1 MRAQMQDTYDVA
13 IIGGGPA
20 GSVAAAVLARAGRR
34 VIVLERETFPRFHI
48 GESLLP
54 YTMPTFERLGL
65 REVMDRTF
73 LPKHGAELATAGG
86 ARGTRFYFKD
96 GFQLAHTRAYQV
108 ERATFDK
115 LLLDHAAAAGAEVRE
130 ATGVKSVAFDDAGAT
145 VRIAARDAG
154 TREIRCAYVIDASG
168 RNAVLGGQFKLKQ
181 RYPTLNKFSV
191 FAHWEGVTREPGIDG
206 SLTRMVR
213 GSDRWFWMIPLGESR
228 MSIGMVM
235 DLADFKALRQSPEEA
250 LEEAL
255 AAEPVIQ
262 ARMADAERV
271 TPVHSTGDYSYR
283 NAAFA
288 GDRWLLAGDAAGFI
302 DPVFSTGVFL
312 AIASGEQ
319 AADAIDA
326 ALDDRACR
334 EKRFRAY
341 ERKLGRVMNLY
352 LRFVKSWYSQEFIEV
367 VTSPARHFDLPGAIN
382 AVLAGKIAGSFAIWW
397 RMQLFYLVVFLQ
409 RFVPLCPRLAFEP
422 VPVPAPDPSPRVAE
436 PCAS

>member
-1 MRAQMQDTYDVA
+1 MQDLYDVA

-20 GSVAAAVLARAGRR
+20 GSTAATLLARAGRR
-34 VIVLERETFPRFHI
+34 VIVIERETFPRFHI

-54 YTMPTFERLGL
+54 YSMPTFERLGL

-73 LPKHGAELATAGG
+73 LHKHGAEVATSCGS
-86 ARGTRFYFKD
+86 RQVRFYFQS
-96 GFQLAHTRAYQV
+96 GFRLAHTQSYQV

-115 LLLDHAAAAGAEVRE
+115 LLLDHARTSGAEVRE
-130 ATGVKSVAFDDAGAT
+130 ATSVESVAFDAEGAT
-145 VRIAARDAG
+145 LKIQGAAPGA
-154 TREIRCAYVIDASG
+154 EIRARYVIDASG
-168 RNAVLGGQFKLKQ
+168 RNTVIGAQLKLKQ

-191 FAHWEGVTREPGIDG
+191 FAHWDGVTREPGIDG

-213 GSDRWFWMIPLGESR
+213 GRDRWFWMIPLGETR
-228 MSIGMVM
+228 MSIGLVM
-235 DLADFKALRQSPEEA
+235 DTADFKALRQSPEDA
-250 LEEAL
+250 LESAI
-255 AAEPVIQ
+255 AAEPTIA
-262 ARMADAERV
+262 ARMGAAERV

-288 GDRWLLAGDAAGFI
+288 GERWLLTGDAAGFI

-326 ALDDRACR
+326 ALADPGSRA
-334 EKRFRAY
+334 KRFRRY
-341 ERKLGRVMNLY
+341 EKALGRVMDLY
-352 LRFVKSWYSQEFIEV
+352 LRFVHSWYSQQFIEV
-367 VTSPARHFDLPGAIN
+367 ITSPTKRFDLPAAIN

-409 RFVPLCPRLAFEP
+409 RYLPLCPRLALVSTP
-422 VPVPAPDPSPRVAE
+422 TSALAASPAVAE
-436 PCAS
+436 TCAS